1 VRKLLSCGLAAL
13 FLVASALAP
22 ADERTWQFAAF
33 LDGKPI
39 GHKRFTVSTRADGFN
54 VSVET
59 RFDVRILGLFNYHY
73 SHEAA
78 EQWRD
83 GCLERLAARTDDD
96 GRTSAVQAERR
107 GGLLRVTGPGGSPG
121 VAGCVMTFA
130 YWNPAILRQRQLLN
144 PQAGELE
151 PVQVD
156 ELGSELVDVAGARV
170 PARPYRLRGQGEP
183 IELWYSPG
191 GDWLA
196 LASRLAGGR
205 QLSYRRR

>member
-1 VRKLLSCGLAAL
+1 MRKLLSCGLAAL

-22 ADERTWQFAAF
+22 AGDQTWQFAAY

-39 GHKRFTVSTRADGFN
+39 GHQRFAVSARADGFD

-59 RFDVRILGLFNYHY
+59 RFDVRILGLFNYRY

-83 GCLERLAARTDDD
+83 GCLERLVARTDDD
-96 GRTSAVQAERR
+96 GRTSAVQAERT
-107 GGLLRVTGPGGSPG
+107 GGLLRVTGPRGNPG
-121 VAGCVMTFA
+121 IAGCVMTFA
-130 YWNPAILRQRQLLN
+130 YWNPAILRQQQLLN
-144 PQAGELE
+144 PQTGELE

-156 ELGSELVDVAGARV
+156 ELGNDWADVAGARV
-170 PARPYRLRGQGEP
+170 PARRFRLRGQGEP
-183 IELWYSPG
+183 IELWYSPE